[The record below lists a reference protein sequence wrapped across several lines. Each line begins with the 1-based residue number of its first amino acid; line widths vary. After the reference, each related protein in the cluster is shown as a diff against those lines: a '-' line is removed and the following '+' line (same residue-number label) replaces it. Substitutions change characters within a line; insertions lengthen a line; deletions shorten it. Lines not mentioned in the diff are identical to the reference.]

1 MAGAAQHA
9 SPTLSTLSERSAQS
23 DTLKNARPS
32 PQATRRCGV
41 IAHRSIRRSRIH
53 KSCVRLL
60 TCVAAGAACRSGCR
74 TCALTLHGAGAP
86 AAARA
91 WPPHPIRV
99 VDMGETAR
107 TSCDRRS
114 CLWQPLTRS
123 CLRQPC
129 VRVGGAMRVRR
140 TAGAA
145 GHASQTLSTLSERTA
160 RSHVQRIECVPHVQH
175 HHPCPPSAARRSLWM
190 VRGEG
195 WWGSVGGE
203 CGRAWA
209 SLQAAAYGWC
219 RSARIS
225 AALHAERALGSIG
238 VARKSRPSLRPTHR
252 CGVCRSQL
260 DREFGAPCVRV
271 ETLRVIGCAA
281 SGTGV
286 TPAPG
291 GARWAGCSRRC
302 GLWGRVGQ
310 VDAPSSRVRISTVR
324 VARWTGGRPAPS
336 ALRQRIVAVLRQR
349 IDGACPHARDS
360 CTPP

>member
-1 MAGAAQHA
+1 MESVGVRVRARRLRHMAGAAQHA

-60 TCVAAGAACRSGCR
+60 TCVAAGAACLSGCR

-129 VRVGGAMRVRR
+129 VRRR
-140 TAGAA
+140 RHESA
-145 GHASQTLSTLSERTA
+145 
-160 RSHVQRIECVPHVQH
+160 PH
-175 HHPCPPSAARRSLWM
+175 
-190 VRGEG
+190 
-195 WWGSVGGE
+195 
-203 CGRAWA
+203 
-209 SLQAAAYGWC
+209 GWC
-219 RSARIS
+219 CSARI
-225 AALHAERALGSIG
+225 ADALHAERTRCSIAHAAER
-238 VARKSRPSLRPTHR
+238 VRAARRAPPRPCAHRQRHVRAAGR
-252 CGVCRSQL
+252 CG
-260 DREFGAPCVRV
+260 ERV
-271 ETLRVIGCAA
+271 G
-281 SGTGV
+281 
-286 TPAPG
+286 
-291 GARWAGCSRRC
+291 
-302 GLWGRVGQ
+302 GRVGRSGWACDHTIFGSEVQ
-310 VDAPSSRVRISTVR
+310 HTGAALGPCCA
-324 VARWTGGRPAPS
+324 ARS
-336 ALRQRIVAVLRQR
+336 
-349 IDGACPHARDS
+349 
-360 CTPP
+360 